1 VDVAPL
7 VAVAVLTEEATALL
21 PCAVVTAVRLAATH
35 LAVAATGAATVVAV
49 VAEATSRTEQRLFR
63 TTISTCSVLRSQYWQ
78 TQHHEVGLKRQGI
91 TPHPRRKRL
100 WQKQVKRKGGFDEA
114 RQGEERD
121 LLLACVLLLPVLRFV
136 FAIALTRFEKI
147 KGKRQGMG
155 VPSER
160 SHKKI
165 YCHV

>member
-1 VDVAPL
+1 LAE
-7 VAVAVLTEEATALL
+7 TGEE
-21 PCAVVTAVRLAATH
+21 
-35 LAVAATGAATVVAV
+35 
-49 VAEATSRTEQRLFR
+49 
-63 TTISTCSVLRSQYWQ
+63 
-78 TQHHEVGLKRQGI
+78 
-91 TPHPRRKRL
+91 
-100 WQKQVKRKGGFDEA
+100 KGGFDEA